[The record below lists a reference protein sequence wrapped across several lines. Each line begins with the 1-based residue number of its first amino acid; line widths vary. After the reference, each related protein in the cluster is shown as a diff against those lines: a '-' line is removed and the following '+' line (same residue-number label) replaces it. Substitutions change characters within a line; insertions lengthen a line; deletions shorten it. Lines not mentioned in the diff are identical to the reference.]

1 MNIQGFSD
9 HVSAGITN
17 ATVGD
22 ATNGY
27 LAEFTLTVVP
37 EASAYGSGVS
47 FSYKLVV
54 DRANKT
60 FSLTPNTNSLYSF
73 SDAITAQGL
82 DASPRFKDT

>member
-1 MNIQGFSD
+1 MLFFRPNGGVTMNIQGFSD

-37 EASAYGSGVS
+37 EASVYGSGVS
-47 FSYKLVV
+47 FSY
-54 DRANKT
+54 
-60 FSLTPNTNSLYSF
+60 
-73 SDAITAQGL
+73 
-82 DASPRFKDT
+82 